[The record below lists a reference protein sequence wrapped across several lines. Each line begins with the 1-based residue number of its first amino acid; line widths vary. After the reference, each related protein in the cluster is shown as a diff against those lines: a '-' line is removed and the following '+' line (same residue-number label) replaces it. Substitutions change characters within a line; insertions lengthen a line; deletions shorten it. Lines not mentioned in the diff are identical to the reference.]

1 MAYICSNGIELN
13 MLIENSCRHGP
24 LSDASMRGHQM
35 CRVYL
40 QLCDGATAAEK
51 ERWSLKAPQEFH
63 YLNQSSCYNLPRVSN
78 AEEYRVML
86 MICARHYLVL
96 N

>member
-1 MAYICSNGIELN
+1 
-13 MLIENSCRHGP
+13 
-24 LSDASMRGHQM
+24 M
-35 CRVYL
+35 CHSVMHVWVDTRCVCL

-86 MICARHYLVL
+86 MICAKHCHVL
-96 N
+96 NWSNARNGQSITESPILNA

>member
-1 MAYICSNGIELN
+1 
-13 MLIENSCRHGP
+13 
-24 LSDASMRGHQM
+24 M
-35 CRVYL
+35 CCVYL

-78 AEEYRVML
+78 AEEYRVNL
-86 MICARHYLVL
+86 MIRAKHCLVL
-96 N
+96 KWSHARNGHGVTESPILSASCVGLSL

>member
-1 MAYICSNGIELN
+1 MG
-13 MLIENSCRHGP
+13 
-24 LSDASMRGHQM
+24 GHQM

-86 MICARHYLVL
+86 MICARDCLLL